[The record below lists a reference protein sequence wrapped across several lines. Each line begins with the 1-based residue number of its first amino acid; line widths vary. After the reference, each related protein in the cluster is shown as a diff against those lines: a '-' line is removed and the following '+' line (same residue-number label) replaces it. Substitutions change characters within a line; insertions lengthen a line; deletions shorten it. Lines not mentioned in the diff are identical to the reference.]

1 MLKNLNR
8 TWLIFGPY
16 QLFIKIMLLG
26 LFILSLSRMGLV
38 VWQWDRVSAV
48 TDLWTMFS
56 QGVRSDLIIM
66 GMLMTPI
73 ALLLPILVNRWFW
86 PVSRWILL
94 IWSVL
99 ILTFIVFMEI
109 STPAFITQYDLR
121 PNRLFIEYLKYPH
134 EVSSMLWNGFR
145 AEVLVGSLVTI
156 LSGWGITRLL
166 KLQIINFKFDWP
178 EWKIWLFWPVL
189 VVILALMIRS
199 SLGHRPANPALFART
214 SDAMVNSLY
223 INSAWSVYFAIYN
236 MQHEDKSS
244 ELYGK
249 MSHEE
254 VLGTLSQLYPWIPN
268 DSDAKNPTMHFQQAT
283 QHRDKPLNL
292 VIILEESMGAS
303 YVEYLGG
310 LPVTPNLDR
319 LKNEGWWFEQLYA
332 TGTRSVRGIE
342 AVVSGYLPTPA
353 RSVVKLSLA
362 QQNFFTLGGLLKQQG
377 YFTEFIYGG
386 ESHFDNMASFFIGNG
401 FESVIDERDF
411 KDPIFTGS
419 WGVSDEDLLNKTHQ
433 RLSELNAK
441 NQPFLSFVFTSS
453 NHTPFEYPDGR
464 IQPYDQPKQTDNNT
478 VKYADYALGEFF
490 DKAKLSDYWDNT
502 LFLVVA
508 DHTNRVY
515 GDDLVPISGF
525 HIPAMILGADTESK
539 QIKTVSSQVDLAPTL
554 LSLMGVSANHPMIG
568 RDLTIESEQLSPG
581 RAMMQFADYFAL
593 MKGTDV
599 TVLRMDQPAKSGQY
613 DRLKRRMEVIGDASE
628 SQEKE
633 ALAHSLLPSWL
644 YREQRYGISD

>member
-1 MLKNLNR
+1 
-8 TWLIFGPY
+8 
-16 QLFIKIMLLG
+16 
-26 LFILSLSRMGLV
+26 
-38 VWQWDRVSAV
+38 
-48 TDLWTMFS
+48 
-56 QGVRSDLIIM
+56 
-66 GMLMTPI
+66 
-73 ALLLPILVNRWFW
+73 
-86 PVSRWILL
+86 
-94 IWSVL
+94 
-99 ILTFIVFMEI
+99 
-109 STPAFITQYDLR
+109 
-121 PNRLFIEYLKYPH
+121 
-134 EVSSMLWNGFR
+134 
-145 AEVLVGSLVTI
+145 
-156 LSGWGITRLL
+156 
-166 KLQIINFKFDWP
+166 
-178 EWKIWLFWPVL
+178 
-189 VVILALMIRS
+189 
-199 SLGHRPANPALFART
+199 
-214 SDAMVNSLY
+214 
-223 INSAWSVYFAIYN
+223 
-236 MQHEDKSS
+236 
-244 ELYGK
+244 
-249 MSHEE
+249 
-254 VLGTLSQLYPWIPN
+254 
-268 DSDAKNPTMHFQQAT
+268 
-283 QHRDKPLNL
+283 
-292 VIILEESMGAS
+292 
-303 YVEYLGG
+303 
-310 LPVTPNLDR
+310 
-319 LKNEGWWFEQLYA
+319 
-332 TGTRSVRGIE
+332 
-342 AVVSGYLPTPA
+342 
-353 RSVVKLSLA
+353 LA

-411 KDPIFTGS
+411 EDPIFTGS

-478 VKYADYALGEFF
+478 VKYADYALGAFF
-490 DKAKLSDYWDNT
+490 DKAKQSEYWDNT

-525 HIPAMILGADTESK
+525 HIPALIVGADMESK

-568 RDLTIESEQLSPG
+568 RDLTVESEQISPG
-581 RAMMQFADYFAL
+581 RAIMQFADYFAL